1 MDVPQTPPKT
11 KVDQAEIS
19 TTSPESNK
27 TASTIDSTKE
37 LTKSTPSKPILYERI
52 LGDKP
57 APVRYFCNF
66 LCICAL
72 LYLFLIGLDLMG
84 NAFKAMSGKGVGNM
98 LGSIDNPIAGVAIGI
113 IVTVLLQSSSTSTS
127 IVVTMVG
134 ADIITVTNAIPII
147 MGANIGTSVTAA
159 IVSHGHMGNLE
170 EFHRGF
176 AGANVHSA
184 FNLLTVIIL
193 LPLELISAAISG
205 SNGILGSI
213 AESLGDLLVG
223 ASADT
228 FKSPVKILVGPL
240 TKEFI
245 KIDKDLIK
253 TLAKG
258 CLSCNATHVEPM
270 FCKAEKKDK
279 ETGDKIKFC
288 LTGED
293 WTQKYEEDGRIIKS
307 GFAKDLGDEGGAVLI
322 LVLSLVFLC
331 IALYY
336 IVKLLH
342 YLVLSSGRAEGDGD
356 QETKFVRITRKVLR
370 ANGCVS
376 ILFGMVMTI
385 AVQSSSIV
393 TATLTP
399 VVALGIISVEDML
412 PLTLGANIGTTCTA
426 FLAAIVTEKKN
437 AIMISLAHLFFNI
450 FGIAIF
456 YPAPFMRRIPI
467 KIAYRVGDH
476 VLKHKWFG
484 PFYICLVF
492 IVVPLLLFL
501 CSLALD
507 LGVGGIILNVIFDTA
522 IVIGAFV
529 LVDKFDHIVTAI
541 TKGRS
546 AQSQQEQASV

>member
-1 MDVPQTPPKT
+1 MTEAPKAT
-11 KVDQAEIS
+11 QVDSEA
-19 TTSPESNK
+19 PV
-27 TASTIDSTKE
+27 
-37 LTKSTPSKPILYERI
+37 STPTSAKSNSSSKPILYERV

-57 APVRYFCNF
+57 APVRYFFNF
-66 LCICAL
+66 IAICAL

-98 LGSIDNPIAGVAIGI
+98 MGSIDNPIAGVALGI

-127 IVVTMVG
+127 VVVTMVG
-134 ADIITVTNAIPII
+134 ADIISVKNAIPVI

-184 FNLLTVIIL
+184 FNLLTVVLL
-193 LPLELISAAISG
+193 LPVELITAAMSG
-205 SNGILGSI
+205 GNGMLGAI
-213 AESLGDLLVG
+213 AEALSDGLIG
-223 ASADT
+223 ASSDT

-258 CLSCNATHVEPM
+258 CLSCNATHAEPM
-270 FCKAEKKDK
+270 FCKAEKKLDN
-279 ETGDKIKFC
+279 GDKLKFC
-288 LTGED
+288 LSGED

-322 LVLSLVFLC
+322 LVISLIFLC

-342 YLVLSSGRAEGDGD
+342 YLVLSSGRAEAEGD
-356 QETKFVRITRKVLR
+356 QTETKFVKMTRKILR
-370 ANGCVS
+370 FNGFVS

-393 TATLTP
+393 TSTLTP
-399 VVALGIISVEDML
+399 IVALGIISVEDML
-412 PLTLGANIGTTCTA
+412 PLTLGANIGTTVTA

-437 AIMISLAHLFFNI
+437 AIMISVCHLFFNI

-456 YPAPFMRRIPI
+456 YPAPFMRKIPI

-476 VLKHKWFG
+476 VLKYKWFG
-484 PFYICLVF
+484 PFYIALVF
-492 IVVPLLLFL
+492 VAVPLLLFL
-501 CSLALD
+501 CSLALS
-507 LGVGGIILNVIFDTA
+507 LGVGGIILNVIFDSA
-522 IVIGAFV
+522 IVIGTFV
-529 LVDKFDHIVTAI
+529 LVARLDRIVDFI
-541 TKGRS
+541 S
-546 AQSQQEQASV
+546 ARRAGKSAPEAQQADFTSA

>member
-1 MDVPQTPPKT
+1 MDTPQ
-11 KVDQAEIS
+11 KVNQAEVAA
-19 TTSPESNK
+19 SP
-27 TASTIDSTKE
+27 ADSTK
-37 LTKSTPSKPILYERI
+37 SPSSSKPILYERV

-66 LCICAL
+66 LAITSL

-84 NAFKAMSGKGVGNM
+84 NAFKAMSGKGVGSM

-127 IVVTMVG
+127 VVVTMVG

-159 IVSHGHMGNLE
+159 IVSHGHIGNLE

-184 FNLLTVIIL
+184 FNLLTVVIL
-193 LPLELISAAISG
+193 LPLELITAAMSG
-205 SNGILGSI
+205 GNGMLGAI
-213 AESLGDLLVG
+213 AESLGDGLVG

-245 KIDKDLIK
+245 KIDKGLIK

-270 FCKAEKKDK
+270 FCKAEKKLDN
-279 ETGDKIKFC
+279 GDKLKFC
-288 LTGED
+288 LSGED
-293 WTQKYEEDGRIIKS
+293 WTQKYEEDGRVIKS
-307 GFAKDLGDEGGAVLI
+307 GFAKDLGDMGGAVLI
-322 LVLSLVFLC
+322 LVISLIFLC

-342 YLVLSSGRAEGDGD
+342 YLVLSSGRAEADGDGT
-356 QETKFVRITRKVLR
+356 ETKFVRITRKILR
-370 ANGCVS
+370 FNGFVS

-393 TATLTP
+393 TSTLTP

-437 AIMISLAHLFFNI
+437 AIMISVCHLFFNI
-450 FGIAIF
+450 FGILIWF
-456 YPAPFMRRIPI
+456 PVPLMRRVPLWIS
-467 KIAYRVGDH
+467 ARLGERSLWY
-476 VLKHKWFG
+476 KWFG
-484 PFYICLVF
+484 TYYILLVF
-492 IVVPLLLFL
+492 VVVPLLLFL
-501 CSLALD
+501 CSLAIG
-507 LGVGGIILNVIFDTA
+507 LGVGGIILNVIFDSA
-522 IVIGAFV
+522 IVIGTFV
-529 LVDKFDHIVTAI
+529 MVARLDHIVAFIST
-541 TKGRS
+541 S
-546 AQSQQEQASV
+546 

>member
-1 MDVPQTPPKT
+1 MDAEKAN
-11 KVDQAEIS
+11 QAEVAATPS
-19 TTSPESNK
+19 D
-27 TASTIDSTKE
+27 A
-37 LTKSTPSKPILYERI
+37 TKSPSGASLKEKKPILYERV

-57 APVRYFCNF
+57 APVRYFVNF
-66 LCICAL
+66 IAICSL

-113 IVTVLLQSSSTSTS
+113 IATVLLQSSSTSTS

-159 IVSHGHMGNLE
+159 IVSHGHIGNVE

-184 FNLLTVIIL
+184 FNLLTVILL
-193 LPLELISAAISG
+193 LPIELITAAISG
-205 SNGILGSI
+205 GNGLLGMI
-213 AESLGDLLVG
+213 AESLGDGLVG

-258 CLSCNATHVEPM
+258 CLSCNATHVEPH
-270 FCKAEKKDK
+270 FCAAEKKLDDGEK
-279 ETGDKIKFC
+279 LKFC
-288 LTGED
+288 LSGED
-293 WTQKYEEDGRIIKS
+293 WNQKYQEDGRVIKS
-307 GFAKDLGDEGGAVLI
+307 GFAKDMGDEGGAIVILI
-322 LVLSLVFLC
+322 ISLIFLC

-342 YLVLSSGRAEGDGD
+342 YLVLSSGRAEAEGD
-356 QETKFVRITRKVLR
+356 QTETAFVRITQKILR
-370 ANGCVS
+370 FNGFVS
-376 ILFGMVMTI
+376 ILFGMIMTI
-385 AVQSSSIV
+385 SVQSSSIV
-393 TATLTP
+393 TSALTP

-437 AIMISLAHLFFNI
+437 AIMISLCHLFFNI

-456 YPAPFMRRIPI
+456 YPAPFMRKIPI

-476 VLKHKWFG
+476 VLKYKWFG
-484 PFYICLVF
+484 PFYIVLVF
-492 IVVPLLLFL
+492 VAVPLLLFL
-501 CSLALD
+501 CSLAIG
-507 LGVGGIILNVIFDTA
+507 LGVGGIILNVVFDSA
-522 IVIGAFV
+522 IVIGTFV
-529 LVDKFDHIVTAI
+529 LVAKLDRIVAFISKF
-541 TKGRS
+541 RS
-546 AQSQQEQASV
+546 VKNDQEAPNDFTSA

>member
-1 MDVPQTPPKT
+1 MSGKGVG
-11 KVDQAEIS
+11 
-19 TTSPESNK
+19 NM
-27 TASTIDSTKE
+27 
-37 LTKSTPSKPILYERI
+37 
-52 LGDKP
+52 
-57 APVRYFCNF
+57 
-66 LCICAL
+66 
-72 LYLFLIGLDLMG
+72 MG

-98 LGSIDNPIAGVAIGI
+98 MGSIDNPIAGVALGI

-127 IVVTMVG
+127 VVVTMVG
-134 ADIITVTNAIPII
+134 ADIISVKNAIPVI

-159 IVSHGHMGNLE
+159 IVSHGHIGNLE

-184 FNLLTVIIL
+184 FNLLTVILL
-193 LPLELISAAISG
+193 LPVELITAAISG
-205 SNGILGSI
+205 GNGMLGAI
-213 AESLGDLLVG
+213 AEGLADGLIG
-223 ASADT
+223 ASAET

-270 FCKAEKKDK
+270 FCKAEKKLDN
-279 ETGDKIKFC
+279 GDKLKFC
-288 LTGED
+288 LSGED

-322 LVLSLVFLC
+322 LVISLIFLC

-342 YLVLSSGRAEGDGD
+342 YLVLSSGRAEAEGD
-356 QETKFVRITRKVLR
+356 QTETKFVKMTRKILR
-370 ANGCVS
+370 FNGFVS

-393 TATLTP
+393 TSTLTP
-399 VVALGIISVEDML
+399 IVALGIISVEDML

-437 AIMISLAHLFFNI
+437 A
-450 FGIAIF
+450 
-456 YPAPFMRRIPI
+456 
-467 KIAYRVGDH
+467 
-476 VLKHKWFG
+476 
-484 PFYICLVF
+484 
-492 IVVPLLLFL
+492 
-501 CSLALD
+501 
-507 LGVGGIILNVIFDTA
+507 
-522 IVIGAFV
+522 
-529 LVDKFDHIVTAI
+529 
-541 TKGRS
+541 
-546 AQSQQEQASV
+546 

>member
-1 MDVPQTPPKT
+1 MDTPQ
-11 KVDQAEIS
+11 KVNQAEAPVP
-19 TTSPESNK
+19 TP
-27 TASTIDSTKE
+27 DSTKTD
-37 LTKSTPSKPILYERI
+37 LDLKSPEKKPILYERL

-57 APVRYFCNF
+57 APVRWFFNF
-66 LCICAL
+66 LAICSL

-98 LGSIDNPIAGVAIGI
+98 MGSIDNPIAGVAIGI

-127 IVVTMVG
+127 VVVTMVG
-134 ADIITVTNAIPII
+134 ADIITVNNAIPII

-159 IVSHGHMGNLE
+159 IVSHGHIGNLE

-184 FNLLTVIIL
+184 FNLLTVILL
-193 LPLELISAAISG
+193 LPLELIVGAITG
-205 SNGILGSI
+205 ENGVLGMI
-213 AESLGDLLVG
+213 AEALGDLFVG

-240 TKEFI
+240 TKQFI

-258 CLSCNATHVEPM
+258 CLSCNATHVEPA
-270 FCKAEKKDK
+270 FCKAEKKDDDG
-279 ETGDKIKFC
+279 EKIKFC
-288 LTGED
+288 MAGDD

-307 GFAKDLGDEGGAVLI
+307 GFAKDLGDMGGAVLI
-322 LVLSLVFLC
+322 LVLSLIFLC

-342 YLVLSSGRAEGDGD
+342 YLVLSSGRAEAQGD
-356 QETKFVRITRKVLR
+356 QSETKFVRWTRKILR
-370 ANGCVS
+370 FNGFVS
-376 ILFGMVMTI
+376 ILFGMLMTI

-393 TATLTP
+393 TSTLTP

-437 AIMISLAHLFFNI
+437 AIMISVCHLFFNI

-456 YPAPFMRRIPI
+456 YPAPFMRKIPI
-467 KIAYRVGDH
+467 KIAYKVGDH
-476 VLKHKWFG
+476 VLKYKWFG
-484 PFYICLVF
+484 PFYVVLVF
-492 IVVPLLLFL
+492 VVVPLLLFL
-501 CSLALD
+501 CSLAID
-507 LGVGGIILNVIFDTA
+507 LGVGGIILNVVFDSA
-522 IVIGAFV
+522 IVIGTIVMVAK
-529 LVDKFDHIVTAI
+529 LDRIVDFIRNL
-541 TKGRS
+541 RS
-546 AQSQQEQASV
+546 SKNAQEAQPELPSSA